1 MCMGGG
7 DTPQQPVQPAPYP
20 WAELDV
26 KDSRQP
32 DPNAHGNE
40 TQGATAPAITP
51 KVAAPTATGMNTNSL
66 KM

>member
-7 DTPQQPVQPAPYP
+7 DSPQQPVNPAPYP

-26 KDSRQP
+26 KDSRAP
-32 DPNAHGNE
+32 DPNAHGNG
-40 TQGATAPAITP
+40 TDGATAPAITKP
-51 KVAAPTATGMNTNSL
+51 TAAPTDTGANYGSI